1 MSASESGH
9 WYTKTGEPAYT
20 IVGKNGNERN
30 TTLADARKMALVPSV
45 TTILSVA
52 DKPALTAWK
61 VDQALMA
68 ALTLPRIE
76 GESLDDFKKRA
87 AMDAKQQS
95 IDAADE
101 GTRIHAAIES
111 YYSMTTGS
119 SGSEW
124 DEKYDSHVRAT
135 QAAIYYTFGNLD
147 WRPEKSFCSPLGYGG
162 KVDLHSD
169 QVVIDFKTKD
179 FGPNDKIVAYDE
191 QIMQLDAYRHGL
203 GYPTATM
210 ANVYVSRSHPGE
222 VRVIVHEEGD
232 HYQRFC
238 LLLEYWKLSKKYN
251 PLEIT
256 A

>member
-9 WYTKTGEPAYT
+9 WYTQSGEPAYT

-30 TTLADARKMALVPSV
+30 TTLADARKLLLAPSV

-111 YYSMTTGS
+111 YYCGQYD
-119 SGSEW
+119 W
-124 DEKYDSHVRAT
+124 PKKYDAHVRGTLDAVYR
-135 QAAIYYTFGNLD
+135 AFGHEL
-147 WRPEKSFCSPLGYGG
+147 WRAEKSFCSPIGYGG

-169 QVVIDFKTKD
+169 QVVIDFKTKE
-179 FGPNDKIVAYDE
+179 FGPGDKVVAYDD

-203 GYPTATM
+203 GYPFATM

-251 PLEIT
+251 PLEAACSVT
-256 A
+256 G

>member
-9 WYTKTGEPAYT
+9 WYTQTGEPAYT

-87 AMDAKQQS
+87 AMDAKQQAV
-95 IDAADE
+95 DAADE
-101 GTRIHAAIES
+101 GTRIHGVIERFYLTGDYKSQDAVIIAGVIEAI
-111 YYSMTTGS
+111 
-119 SGSEW
+119 
-124 DEKYDSHVRAT
+124 
-135 QAAIYYTFGNLD
+135 QATFGDLP
-147 WRPEKSFCSPLGYGG
+147 WGYWKAEKSFCSPMGYGG

-179 FGPNDKIVAYDE
+179 FGPGDKVVAYDE

-210 ANVYVSRSHPGE
+210 ANVYISRSHPGE

-238 LLLEYWKLSKKYN
+238 LLLEYWKLSKGYR
-251 PLEIT
+251 PE
-256 A
+256 AA

>member
-9 WYTKTGEPAYT
+9 WYTQTGEPAYT

-95 IDAADE
+95 VDAADE
-101 GTRIHAAIES
+101 GTRIHAAIEAF
-111 YYSMTTGS
+111 YSGND
-119 SGSEW
+119 W
-124 DEKYDSHVRAT
+124 DCTYGTHIV
-135 QAAIYYTFGNLD
+135 AAVDAIIQVFGDQL
-147 WRPEKSFCSPLGYGG
+147 WKPEKSFCSPMGYGG

-179 FGPNDKIVAYDE
+179 FGPGDKVVAYDE

-203 GYPTATM
+203 KIPQATM
-210 ANVYVSRSHPGE
+210 ANVYISRSHPGE

-251 PLEIT
+251 PSEI
-256 A
+256 AA

>member
-9 WYTKTGEPAYT
+9 WYGKDGSPQYTMTGA
-20 IVGKNGNERN
+20 NGAQRN
-30 TTLADARKMALVPSV
+30 TTLRDARKIGLVPSV

-87 AMDAKQQS
+87 ALDAKQQS

-111 YYSMTTGS
+111 WF
-119 SGSEW
+119 SGQAFHPMYER
-124 DEKYDSHVRAT
+124 HVVAAVDAINAT
-135 QAAIYYTFGNLD
+135 FPHNNWL
-147 WRPEKSFCSPLGYGG
+147 PEKSFCSPLGYGG
-162 KVDLHSD
+162 KVDLHSER
-169 QVVIDFKTKD
+169 VVIDIKTKE
-179 FGPNDKIVAYDE
+179 FGSGDKVVAYDD

-203 GYPTATM
+203 RYPEATM
-210 ANVYVSRSHPGE
+210 ANVYVSRSCPGE
-222 VRVIVHEEGD
+222 VRVIVHDNGNHFE
-232 HYQRFC
+232 RFMH
-238 LLLEYWKLSKKYN
+238 LLEYWKLSKNYN
-251 PLEIT
+251 PMEV
-256 A
+256 AA

>member
-9 WYTKTGEPAYT
+9 WYTQTGEPAYT

-68 ALTLPRIE
+68 ALTLPRVE
-76 GESLDDFKKRA
+76 GESLDDFKKGA

-101 GTRIHAAIES
+101 GTRIHGALES
-111 YYSMTTGS
+111 SYLGD
-119 SGSEW
+119 GW
-124 DEKYDSHVRAT
+124 DSQYTSHVLSAR
-135 QAAIYYTFGNLD
+135 QAISDVFGNQV
-147 WRPEKSFCSPLGYGG
+147 WRAEKSFCSPMGYGG

-179 FGPNDKIVAYDE
+179 FGPGDKVVAYDE

-210 ANVYVSRSHPGE
+210 ANVYISRSHPGE
-222 VRVIVHEEGD
+222 VRIIVHEEGD

-251 PLEIT
+251 PSEI
-256 A
+256 AA